1 MAQDCGSPDGIGQ
14 TTDFQLTEAEIQPLT
29 EAEIQ
34 AINEFEAQMESARRP
49 IRAAR
54 SRITGAVYQYP
65 RLARLARPRPTP
77 FLDRLVTRKDLQI
90 AKNVLALVVAWRRL
104 TEDDSYLS
112 SWMTLDMKTD
122 LLLLRGVD
130 AELSHQLPPPANA
143 LWACRVA
150 RKLIDHMEVEASHTA
165 LCRMDEEEEADP
177 EDASDDAR
185 DAAQD
190 S

>member
-34 AINEFEAQMESARRP
+34 AINELGAQMESARRP
-49 IRAAR
+49 ICAAR

-65 RLARLARPRPTP
+65 RLVRLARPRPTP

-122 LLLLRGVD
+122 LLLLRVSRAIAPTSRPLMPHG
-130 AELSHQLPPPANA
+130 A
-143 LWACRVA
+143 VA
-150 RKLIDHMEVEASHTA
+150 PS
-165 LCRMDEEEEADP
+165 
-177 EDASDDAR
+177 
-185 DAAQD
+185 
-190 S
+190 

>member
-34 AINEFEAQMESARRP
+34 AINELEAQMESARRP

-54 SRITGAVYQYP
+54 SKITGSVYQYP
-65 RLARLARPRPTP
+65 RLVRLARPRPTL
-77 FLDRLVTRKDLQI
+77 LDRVVTIKDLQI

-150 RKLIDHMEVEASHTA
+150 RKLIDHMKVEASHTA
-165 LCRMDEEEEADP
+165 WCRMHEEEEADP